1 MKFNNTVR
9 LDHLAPFEK
18 KPVPKWLQS
27 MNFDAVNMDAGE
39 GLIFARQLE
48 YIESTLYE
56 TKYPM
61 LKTRDL
67 FPVDYNVP
75 SGAESFT
82 YYTYDAQGSFE
93 LITNYSD
100 DFRSITGTGTK
111 TTGEIESFGG
121 LIEYS
126 VQDIRNAQM
135 AGIPLNDFQFRAAR
149 RLWEERLDA
158 VAFNGYAGSNLVGI
172 LNHPNIPTGA
182 VPVGGGAATAW
193 TTKTPDEILK
203 DLSALVTETIDATN
217 GVEAPDTVVLPHAQ
231 YELISTTARSANSDT
246 TILEFFLRNN
256 AHISSVVPWYKLKGA
271 GTGGVDVMFS
281 YRNDAEA
288 IQVVIP
294 QEFETFAPQQENM
307 AFKIPAHG
315 RTGGLRVRY
324 PLSIRIKEGI

>member
-1 MKFNNTVR
+1 MRFQNTVR

-18 KPVPKWLQS
+18 NPIAKWVQS
-27 MNFDAVNMDAGE
+27 FNFDSVNMDSGE

-61 LKTRDL
+61 TKARDL

-75 SGAESFT
+75 SGAETFT
-82 YYTYDAQGSFE
+82 YYMYDAQGSFD

-100 DFRSITGTGTK
+100 DFRAITATGKK

-126 VQDIRNAQM
+126 IQDIRAAQM

-158 VAFNGYAGSNLVGI
+158 VAFSGFAGSNLVGI
-172 LNHPNIPTGA
+172 LNHPNIPTGS
-182 VPVGGGAATAW
+182 VPNGVSGTATFA
-193 TTKTPDEILK
+193 TKTPDEILK
-203 DLSALVTETIDATN
+203 DLNSLVTETIDATN

-231 YELISTTARSANSDT
+231 YELINTTARSATSDT

-256 AHISSVVPWYKLKGA
+256 EHITNVVSWYKLKGA
-271 GTGGVDVMFS
+271 GTAGADVMFS

-294 QEFETFAPQQENM
+294 QEFETFPPQQENM
-307 AFKIPAHG
+307 GFQIPAHG